1 MQKCDIRCA
10 DDIFAYANMI
20 YFAKGKICRGLR
32 PAFYIYNQNAQR
44 FPSCFATA
52 KYIIFSLAK
61 IYHKPLA
68 YIILQSNIS
77 LFQFVAQRQTEI
89 SPFPNTIPPTY
100 LCIFTGIVN
109 RPFIFE
115 GLKACF
121 SPVWAGFLGKIR
133 FL

>member
-1 MQKCDIRCA
+1 MEGKLEFVARCDKFQNDIFLLRKKCDIRCG

-32 PAFYIYNQNAQR
+32 PAFYLYNQNAQR

-77 LFQFVAQRQTEI
+77 LFQFIAAR
-89 SPFPNTIPPTY
+89 
-100 LCIFTGIVN
+100 
-109 RPFIFE
+109 
-115 GLKACF
+115 
-121 SPVWAGFLGKIR
+121 
-133 FL
+133 